1 MSSRIEGGRHYTGR
15 SAEDMAGA
23 GWQTAVHPEDVERYV
38 EAWHA
43 SLARGEPFE
52 GEVRL
57 RAADGAYRWF
67 LARGRPLR
75 DEEGQILRWYG
86 VLTDIED
93 RKRAEEELRASE
105 EALRNAQAELAR
117 VTRVLTV
124 GELTASIAH
133 EVNQPLTGV
142 ITNGQA
148 CLRWL
153 ARDDPNLEQARAAV
167 HRIIRDGNRAS
178 QVITRIRAL
187 LQKGATQKGLV
198 NLNHVIDDILALAQ
212 GELRHAGVS
221 VQTAFAEPLPPVWAD
236 RVQLQ
241 QVVLNLIVNAI
252 EAMTLVMDRP
262 RRLHL
267 RTDVDG
273 QRILVTVRDTG
284 VGMPPDV
291 LDHMFETFYTTKPQ
305 GIGMGLAI
313 SHSIIDAHGGQLWA
327 IPNDDHGATLLFTLP
342 TGEEGRG

>member
-1 MSSRIEGGRHYTGR
+1 M
-15 SAEDMAGA
+15 
-23 GWQTAVHPEDVERYV
+23 
-38 EAWHA
+38 
-43 SLARGEPFE
+43 
-52 GEVRL
+52 RL

-142 ITNGQA
+142 ITNSQA

-153 ARDDPNLEQARAAV
+153 ARDEPDLEQARAAV

-178 QVITRIRAL
+178 QVVTRIRAL
-187 LQKGATQKGLV
+187 LQKGEPQKGLV
-198 NLNHVIDDILALAQ
+198 HLNRVIDDILALAQ

-221 VQTAFAEPLPPVWAD
+221 VQTAFAEHLPPVWAD

-267 RTDVDG
+267 RTGSRRAADPRDG
-273 QRILVTVRDTG
+273 
-284 VGMPPDV
+284 
-291 LDHMFETFYTTKPQ
+291 
-305 GIGMGLAI
+305 A
-313 SHSIIDAHGGQLWA
+313 
-327 IPNDDHGATLLFTLP
+327 
-342 TGEEGRG
+342 